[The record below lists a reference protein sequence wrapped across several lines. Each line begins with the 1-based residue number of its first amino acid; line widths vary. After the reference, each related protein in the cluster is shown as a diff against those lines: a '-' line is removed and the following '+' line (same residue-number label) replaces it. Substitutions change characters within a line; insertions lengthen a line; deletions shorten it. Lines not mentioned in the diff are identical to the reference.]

1 MKINYSKTYFIKNL
15 SIFDLFESRFFIRR
29 TYKCSDVPI
38 DVKHAYISQNF
49 RIKREL
55 RRKYF
60 IKNRDVHCK
69 ALNLR
74 ILQYYKMY

>member
-1 MKINYSKTYFIKNL
+1 MRI
-15 SIFDLFESRFFIRR
+15 FFIFLSLDFIFVER
-29 TYKCSDVPI
+29 TNVRMYLFMLN
-38 DVKHAYISQNF
+38 AYIFQNF
-49 RIKREL
+49 CIEGEL